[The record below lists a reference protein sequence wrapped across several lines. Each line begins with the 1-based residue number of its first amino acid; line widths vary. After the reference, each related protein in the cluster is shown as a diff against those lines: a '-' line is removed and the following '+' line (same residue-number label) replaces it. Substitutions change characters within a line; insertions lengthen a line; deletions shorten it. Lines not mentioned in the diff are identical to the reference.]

1 MRAWTEEASI
11 ESISRLSVS
20 RRQLLEGFRS
30 SNVDFFLSSD
40 KLHLEKRA
48 SLGLKPS
55 FMSSGEMC
63 SDMLQD
69 MELTDS
75 LSDMSLESS
84 GINIDQH
91 IQTFLDEGK
100 GYMHIKTELQELLGR
115 ELIRSEKSRI
125 TSLAELHYN
134 ATNARKRSSKKKARV
149 EPSVGRGGGADV
161 SAEASVQLPAQ
172 SPPPQTNAPG
182 RPKLTCF
189 PPPEQKLTGQ
199 TDNVESSPEHMYVS
213 DEERTPLANAMLAKH
228 LDVPVFN
235 NVNITDHYHVGDQL
249 GSGAF
254 CKVQNT
260 FIKGP
265 SCVQDLEEYM

>member
-1 MRAWTEEASI
+1 
-11 ESISRLSVS
+11 
-20 RRQLLEGFRS
+20 LEGFRS

-40 KLHLEKRA
+40 KVHLEKRA
-48 SLGLKPS
+48 SLGLKPT

-69 MELTDS
+69 TELTDS

-91 IQTFLDEGK
+91 IKTFLDGGK
-100 GYMHIKTELQELLGR
+100 GYMPIKTELKKLLGR

-125 TSLAELHYN
+125 TALAELHYN
-134 ATNARKRSSKKKARV
+134 PINARKSSSKKKARV
-149 EPSVGRGGGADV
+149 EPSMGCEGGADV
-161 SAEASVQLPAQ
+161 SAETSVKPLAQ
-172 SPPPQTNAPG
+172 SHPPQTNAPG

-189 PPPEQKLTGQ
+189 PPPGQQLAGQ
-199 TDNVESSPEHMYVS
+199 TDNAESSPEHMYVS

-235 NVNITDHYHVGDQL
+235 NVNISDHYHVGDQL

-254 CKVQNT
+254 CKVRKT
-260 FIKGP
+260 RSSRVPLMCKI
-265 SCVQDLEEYM
+265 